1 MIGARSGGVRQLL
14 RHGENGLTYT
24 PGDPLELASRMQE
37 LQMQPALRYQM
48 AETAQSEV
56 MGQYS
61 ESCMLDRI
69 ENYLQE
75 SIETWQE
82 S

>member
-1 MIGARSGGVRQLL
+1 MSGDETIKFG
-14 RHGENGLTYT
+14 G
-24 PGDPLELASRMQE
+24 GDVHPRAVAALGDALELASRMQE

-48 AETAQSEV
+48 TETAQSEV

-61 ESCMLDRI
+61 ESYMLDRI
-69 ENYLQE
+69 ESYLQE
-75 SIETWQE
+75 TTEVWQE